1 MKPGDLVSYLP
12 LECLVASGTERWIAE
27 KLVALGLGVVI
38 GVDSNG
44 DLKVFWFSDPVEWS
58 WASPE
63 LVEVRK

>member
-12 LECLVASGTERWIAE
+12 LECLVASGTSRRIAE
-27 KLVALGLGVVI
+27 ELVALGLGVVI

-44 DLKVFWFSDPVEWS
+44 DLKVFWFSTEIPA